1 MSVQGTTII
10 NPGDNYH
17 FPRNKCSFGYVLN
30 TNGTESGQCVIYPMG
45 SGKIQK
51 TLTPQQTFSWKNE
64 EIDYIYNSGSI
75 PLEIIFSDEAFELSR
90 SQAFQQTDIG
100 QANTYMKDDK
110 IPNPLNLDQ
119 YGNIG
124 IGLPPFAINPTDRS
138 WFLGTSDLP
147 NRSWNLGTGDSPS
160 RSWLLGTGDV
170 PDRSW
175 NLNSSDL
182 PNRSWNLGSSD
193 GPDITLNQSNNF
205 FQMPNVVTQK
215 AYYTQGGTQ
224 GAGFWFN
231 SVASYPVFIRLKKL
245 YMAITGNNDPSNQIK
260 MAIFTN
266 QSLLSP
272 ENYTN
277 YDPISTMVNNRY
289 SASIS
294 GYYVPSFGSTSNGAT
309 TIPYA
314 LIDLDYFVW
323 LSNTESLYIEIGAG
337 MFTTSTTNLY
347 NVTMSIQYETNAP
360 NSTSG
365 YQVYPYATE
374 NWGSAIGS
382 EDTSGSS
389 VLIR

>member
-75 PLEIIFSDEAFELSR
+75 PLEIIFSDEAFELSK

-100 QANTYMKDDK
+100 QLNTYMKDDK

-124 IGLPPFAINPTDRS
+124 IGLPTGAVNPTDRS
-138 WFLGTSDLP
+138 WT
-147 NRSWNLGTGDSPS
+147 
-160 RSWLLGTGDV
+160 
-170 PDRSW
+170 
-175 NLNSSDL
+175 
-182 PNRSWNLGSSD
+182 LGSSD

-323 LSNTESLYIEIGAG
+323 LSNTESLYVEIGAG

-347 NVTMSIQYETNAP
+347 NVAMSIQYETNAP

-389 VLIR
+389 ILIR

>member
-75 PLEIIFSDEAFELSR
+75 PLEIIFSDEAFELSK

-100 QANTYMKDDK
+100 QENTYMKDDK
-110 IPNPLNLDQ
+110 IPSPLNLDS

-124 IGLPPFAINPTDRS
+124 IGLPTGAINPQGRNWFLGTSDQPNRSWTLGSGDTPNRSWYLGTNDIPDRS
-138 WFLGTSDLP
+138 WFLGTSDQ
-147 NRSWNLGTGDSPS
+147 
-160 RSWLLGTGDV
+160 

-175 NLNSSDL
+175 T
-182 PNRSWNLGSSD
+182 LGSSD
-193 GPDITLNQSNNF
+193 GPDITLNQSKNF
-205 FQMPNVVTQK
+205 FQMPNVMTYK
-215 AYYTQGGTQ
+215 AYYTYGGST
-224 GAGFWFN
+224 GAGLWFDC
-231 SVASYPVFIRLKKL
+231 VASYPVFIRLKRIYL
-245 YMAITGNNDPSNQIK
+245 QMLGNNNPSNQVM

-266 QSLLSP
+266 QTDLSP

-277 YDPISTMVNNRY
+277 YDPVSLMVNERY
-289 SASIS
+289 TGTTS
-294 GYYVPSFGSTSNGAT
+294 SFWLATSTTSNGAT
-309 TIPYA
+309 TIKPLFA
-314 LIDLDYFVW
+314 ELDYGVW
-323 LSNTESLYIEIGAG
+323 LDNTDSLYIEIGQD
-337 MFTTSTTNLY
+337 MFSSSNDNLY
-347 NVTMSIQYETNAP
+347 NVAMSIEYETNAP

-365 YQVYPYATE
+365 YQIYPYEGTG
-374 NWGSAIGS
+374 WGSAIGS
-382 EDTSGSS
+382 ENTSGSS
-389 VLIR
+389 ILIR

>member
-75 PLEIIFSDEAFELSR
+75 PLEIIFSDEAFELSK

-160 RSWLLGTGDV
+160 RSWT
-170 PDRSW
+170 
-175 NLNSSDL
+175 
-182 PNRSWNLGSSD
+182 LGSSD

-277 YDPISTMVNNRY
+277 YDPISTMVNNRH

-337 MFTTSTTNLY
+337 MFTSSTTDLY

-382 EDTSGSS
+382 EDTDGSS
-389 VLIR
+389 ILIR

>member
-64 EIDYIYNSGSI
+64 EIDYVYNSGSI
-75 PLEIIFSDEAFELSR
+75 PLEIIFSDEAFELSK

-100 QANTYMKDDK
+100 QSNTYMKDNK

-138 WFLGTSDLP
+138 WFLGTSDVPSRSWTLGSSDVPSRSWTLGSSDVP
-147 NRSWNLGTGDSPS
+147 NRSWT
-160 RSWLLGTGDV
+160 
-170 PDRSW
+170 
-175 NLNSSDL
+175 
-182 PNRSWNLGSSD
+182 LGSSD
-193 GPDITLNQSNNF
+193 GPDITLNQSKNF

-215 AYYTQGGTQ
+215 AYYSQGGTQ

-245 YMAITGNNDPSNQIK
+245 YMSITGNNNPSNQIK
-260 MAIFTN
+260 MAIFVN

-277 YDPISTMVNNRY
+277 YDPISTMVNNRHT
-289 SASIS
+289 ASIS
-294 GYYVPSFGSTSNGAT
+294 GYYLPSFGSTSNGAT

-314 LIDLDYFVW
+314 LIDLDYSVW
-323 LSNTESLYIEIGAG
+323 LDNTESLYIEIGAG

-347 NVTMSIQYETNAP
+347 NVRMSIQYETNAP

-365 YQVYPYATE
+365 YQVYPYATQ

-389 VLIR
+389 ILIR